1 MKQGELWLVQFL
13 DSNSV
18 GREFKG
24 TRPALI
30 IESDSQ
36 IRKSSVFTIL
46 PLTSNMNNKL
56 RDDILVIK
64 DNQNNLF
71 CDSILKVYQIQ
82 SFDRARFVKRIGVV
96 KEDILKQVKDYLRSH
111 FDL

>member
-13 DSNSV
+13 NSV
-18 GREFKG
+18 GHEFKRA
-24 TRPALI
+24 RPALI
-30 IESDSQ
+30 IESDSK
-36 IRKSSVFTIL
+36 ISKSSVFTIL

-64 DNQNNLF
+64 DSQNKLF
-71 CDSILKVYQIQ
+71 CDSILKVHQIQ
-82 SFDRARFVKRIGVV
+82 SFDSARFIKRIGIV
-96 KEDILKQVKDYLRSH
+96 KKDILEQVRDYLRSH